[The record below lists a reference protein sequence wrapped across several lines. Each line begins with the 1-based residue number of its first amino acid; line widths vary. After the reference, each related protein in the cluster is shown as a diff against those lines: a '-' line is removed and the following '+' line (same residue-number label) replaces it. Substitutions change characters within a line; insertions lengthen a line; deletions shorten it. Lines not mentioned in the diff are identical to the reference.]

1 MIKKITPKNIKSLAF
16 LSFLSL
22 LFCITDAFSQKTAH
36 LKLLKDF
43 VSSRQQQLGISQKDV
58 ESVEMT
64 YEYTDPGS
72 GIQHIYSTQKLNG
85 LTITETNFAL
95 HTSGTAQ
102 TETNKLIA
110 IGKYKTVPVN
120 VTFSAQNAVIK
131 LMDAIGYTGDK
142 SITVKQAATGSDSYT
157 IFKRNTSTIWD
168 IPARLV
174 YFNNARLKTLL
185 PAWEVQMM
193 DAAKK
198 HYWLAYVDAAAGVI
212 LQKKDLIIHCTF
224 DGAPTDEKTIRSVEI
239 AENNGSDEN
248 YKLPYAA
255 LYQQESITP
264 LPLNQ
269 YRVYKLPYENP
280 IDPGATHSI
289 STRSGDTLSSPDG
302 WHKVANKITY
312 NYTRGNNAW
321 AFQDPSPGPLGGAPS
336 ADPTRTSYP
345 TNTTAGVYPVAQ
357 PFVFDYPI
365 NLNNEPETYMHAAIV
380 NLFYWNNLMHDV
392 FYYMGFDEVS
402 GNFQESNTFSSG
414 TKGGTSALGNDAVLA
429 QAQDGGGTNNAN
441 FLTLPDGTNGQM
453 QMYLWTSAFPDS
465 IVQISSSTTGTPKP
479 GSKYISVQGSFNT
492 LPVENSNLYSNPVLN
507 KQIAIVQKN
516 AMSVVGTSSEGCTTG
531 QQSIAL
537 PANNVNGKIALIDR
551 GSCSFVEKVLGAQ
564 LGGAAGAIIIN
575 NADGP
580 PQAMGGSDAP
590 GNAVTIPAVMISK
603 ADGAI
608 LKAQLSAGATLTG
621 SLKRNTPPPA
631 KRDGD
636 IDNGVISHEYGHGI
650 SNRLTG
656 GPMALSPLGGG
667 EQGGEGWSDF
677 VALYMTLRKND
688 LSAATTAHPNGT
700 LPKRSIG
707 NYVTYQKY
715 DGKGIREYPYSTDLN
730 VNPATF
736 AYIKRSDYAETH
748 SVGFVWCSML
758 YELLQS
764 FIDKYGMND
773 NIFEGAKPSSWRNPV
788 SAAKGNNIATRL
800 VIEAMKLQPVSPTFV
815 QERDAIL
822 KADTLLY
829 KGQHGCIIWKAF
841 AKRGLGYSALSGTNS
856 LGDETEAF
864 DVPFSCDPT
873 PKRLRIE
880 KTGPIVMT
888 NNTTITYTIK
898 VTNLVPASLTNIKIT
913 DTLATSLKYVSSSL
927 TPAISGKILTWTVS
941 LAKNASTTITV
952 KAALASTAT
961 STLLFGDDQE
971 TNANKWSTDASA
983 TAKWTYTTN
992 ASQAFSGQR
1001 YWFVTDYDAGGS
1013 NTSLRTKTAVNIPSS
1028 KTELVFIHKFATE
1041 NDYDGGVVEVS
1052 TDGSNWAYL
1061 PPSKFVKGGY
1071 TGVIPT
1077 ANNPSIGTSDLA
1089 AFSGASAGYI
1099 VSIAKLDDYVGK
1111 NVYIRFRMTSDAT
1124 GGSVAGGGW
1133 WLDNVYIL
1141 ANRTELKNTA
1151 TVISTTGAK
1160 ITEREGTNAFNS
1172 TSGFILKSA
1181 TAARETPPIA
1191 AKSFAAKLYPN
1202 PANSLT
1208 NLSISN
1214 PSGSNVY
1221 IQVFDVSGK
1230 KLATFNAGKANSN
1243 TVTLPLQTLKAG
1255 TYWVEVRTEKE
1266 SKTLQMIVNK

>member
-1 MIKKITPKNIKSLAF
+1 M
-16 LSFLSL
+16 
-22 LFCITDAFSQKTAH
+22 
-36 LKLLKDF
+36 
-43 VSSRQQQLGISQKDV
+43 
-58 ESVEMT
+58 
-64 YEYTDPGS
+64 
-72 GIQHIYSTQKLNG
+72 
-85 LTITETNFAL
+85 
-95 HTSGTAQ
+95 
-102 TETNKLIA
+102 
-110 IGKYKTVPVN
+110 
-120 VTFSAQNAVIK
+120 
-131 LMDAIGYTGDK
+131 
-142 SITVKQAATGSDSYT
+142 
-157 IFKRNTSTIWD
+157 
-168 IPARLV
+168 

-193 DAAKK
+193 DVAKK
-198 HYWLAYVDAAAGVI
+198 HYWLGYVDAATGI
-212 LQKKDLIIHCTF
+212 LLQKKDLIIHCTF
-224 DGAPTDEKTIRSVEI
+224 DGAPTDEKVLQSVEI
-239 AENNGSDEN
+239 AENNAQNGTFSAPVEAPFQAEGTTA
-248 YKLPYAA
+248 LPV
-255 LYQQESITP
+255 
-264 LPLNQ
+264 NQ
-269 YRVYKLPYENP
+269 YRVYKLPYESP
-280 IDPGATHSI
+280 IDPGATFSL

-312 NYTRGNNAW
+312 NYTRGNNVW
-321 AFQDPSPGPLGGAPS
+321 AFQDPSPGPLGGVPS
-336 ADPTRTSYP
+336 ADPTRTSFP
-345 TNTTAGVYPVAQ
+345 TNTTAGIYPVAE
-357 PFVFDYPI
+357 PFIFDYPI

-392 FYYMGFDEVS
+392 FYYLGFNEVS

-414 TKGGTSALGNDAVLA
+414 TKGGSSALANDAVLA

-465 IVQISSSTTGTPKP
+465 IVQISSSSSGTPIS

-492 LPVENSNLYSNPVLN
+492 LPVSNSNLYTNPVVS

-516 AMSVVGTSSEGCTTG
+516 AMSVVGSSSEGCTTG

-537 PANNVNGKIALIDR
+537 PANNVSGKIALIDR

-575 NADGP
+575 NVDGP

-590 GNAVTIPAVMISK
+590 GNAVSIPAVMISK

-608 LKAQLSAGATLTG
+608 LKAQLSAGATITG
-621 SLKRNTPPPA
+621 SLKRNTPPPP

-656 GPMALSPLGGG
+656 GPMALSPLGGD

-715 DGKGIREYPYSTDLN
+715 DGKGIREYPYSTDLSA
-730 VNPATF
+730 NPATF

-764 FIDKYGMND
+764 FIDKYGIND
-773 NIFEGAKPSSWRNPV
+773 NIYEGANPTSVRNP
-788 SAAKGNNIATRL
+788 AATAKGNNIATRL
-800 VIEAMKLQPVSPTFV
+800 VIEAMKLQPVSPTFI

-829 KGQHGCIIWKAF
+829 KGQHGCMIWKAF
-841 AKRGLGYSALSGTNS
+841 AKRGLGYSTKSGTNS
-856 LGDETEAF
+856 LGDEVEAF
-864 DVPFSCDPT
+864 DVPFPCDPT
-873 PKRLRIE
+873 QKRLRIE
-880 KTGPIVMT
+880 KTGPVVMT
-888 NNTTITYTIK
+888 NNTTVTYTIK
-898 VTNLVPASLTNIKIT
+898 VTNLVPANLSNIKII
-913 DTLATSLKYVSSSL
+913 DTLAASLKYVSSSL
-927 TPAISGKILTWTVS
+927 TPAISGKSLTWTLSS

-952 KAALASTAT
+952 KATLSSTAT
-961 STLLFGDDQE
+961 STLLFGEDQE
-971 TNANKWSTDASA
+971 ANSDKWSTDASA
-983 TAKWTYTTN
+983 TAKWTYTTD
-992 ASQAFSGQR
+992 AAKAFSGQR
-1001 YWFVTDYDAGGS
+1001 FWFVTDYDAGGS
-1013 NTSLRTKTAVNIPSS
+1013 NSSLRTKTAVNVPSS

-1071 TGVIPT
+1071 TGIIPT

-1111 NVYIRFRMTSDAT
+1111 NVFIRFRMTSDAT
-1124 GGSVAGGGW
+1124 GGSVDGGGW
-1133 WLDNVYIL
+1133 WMDNVYIL
-1141 ANRTELKNTA
+1141 ANRTEVKNAA
-1151 TVISTTGAK
+1151 TVISTAGAK
-1160 ITEREGTNAFNS
+1160 ITETEGTNAYNS

-1181 TAARETPPIA
+1181 TAARETAPLIV
-1191 AKSFAAKLYPN
+1191 AKPFGAKLYPN
-1202 PANSLT
+1202 PANSIT

-1221 IQVFDVSGK
+1221 IHLFDISGR
-1230 KLATFNAGKANSN
+1230 KLATFNAGKANAN
-1243 TVTLPLQTLKAG
+1243 NVRLPLQTLKAG
-1255 TYWVEVRTEKE
+1255 TYWVEVHTDKE
-1266 SKTLQMIVNK
+1266 SRTLKMVVNK

>member
-1 MIKKITPKNIKSLAF
+1 MAKKFTRKNVKLIALF
-16 LSFLSL
+16 SFWFYS
-22 LFCITDAFSQKTAH
+22 FNAVSQTSTQ
-36 LKLLKDF
+36 LLKDYATAH
-43 VSSRQQQLGISQKDV
+43 QQQLGISASDV
-58 ESVEMT
+58 ESVALT

-72 GIQHIYSTQKLNG
+72 GIKHIYSNQKLNG
-85 LTITETNFAL
+85 LTVTESNFSL
-95 HTSGTAQ
+95 HISGATQ

-110 IGKYKTVPVN
+110 LGKYKIVPVN
-120 VTFSAQNAVIK
+120 AGFSAQNAVLK
-131 LMDAIGYTGDK
+131 VMSAINYPGDK
-142 SITVKQAATGSDSYT
+142 NLAIKQAASGSDSYT
-157 IFKRNTSTIWD
+157 IFKRNSSKIWD
-168 IPARLV
+168 VPVRLV
-174 YFNNARLKTLL
+174 YFNNLRLKTLV

-193 DAAKK
+193 DVSKK
-198 HYWLAYVDAAAGVI
+198 HYWLAYVDAATGIV

-224 DGAPTDEKTIRSVEI
+224 DGAPTDEKSVRSVAI
-239 AENNGSDEN
+239 IENNER
-248 YKLPYAA
+248 YKDNAA
-255 LYQQESITP
+255 IEVPFQQESATA
-264 LPLNQ
+264 LPSNQ
-269 YRVYKLPYENP
+269 YRVYKLPYESP
-280 IDPGATHSI
+280 IDPGATHAI
-289 STRSGDTLSSPDG
+289 STRNGDTLSSPDG
-302 WHKVANKITY
+302 WHKVANAITY
-312 NYTRGNNAW
+312 NYTRGNNVW
-321 AFQDPSPGPLGGAPS
+321 AFQDPSPGPLGGVPS
-336 ADPTRTSYP
+336 ADPTRTSFP
-345 TNTTAGVYPVAQ
+345 TNTTAGIYPIKE

-392 FYYMGFDEVS
+392 FYYMGFNEVS
-402 GNFQESNTFSSG
+402 GNFQESNKFSSG
-414 TKGGTSALGNDAVLA
+414 AKGGTTALANDAVLA

-453 QMYLWTSAFPDS
+453 QMYLWTAAFPDS
-465 IVQISSSTTGTPKP
+465 IVQVSSSSSGTPRR
-479 GSKYISVQGSFNT
+479 GAKYISVQGSFNT
-492 LPVENSNLYSNPVLN
+492 LPVSNSNLYTNPVVN

-516 AMSVVGTSSEGCTTG
+516 ALSVVGSSSEGCATG
-531 QQSIAL
+531 QQSLAL
-537 PANNVNGKIALIDR
+537 PANNVSGKIALIDR

-575 NADGP
+575 NVDGP

-608 LKAQLSAGATLTG
+608 LKAQLSAGATITG
-621 SLKRNTPPPA
+621 SLKRNTPPPP

-656 GPMALSPLGGG
+656 GPMALSPLGGD

-677 VALYMTLRKND
+677 VALYMTMRKND
-688 LSAATTAHPNGT
+688 LSAANTAHPYGT

-715 DGKGIREYPYSTDLN
+715 DGQGIREFPYSTDLSI
-730 VNPATF
+730 NPATF
-736 AYIKRSDYAETH
+736 AYIKRPDYAETH

-764 FIDKYGMND
+764 LIDKYGMND
-773 NIFEGAKPSSWRNPV
+773 NIYEGGNPTTVRNPA
-788 SAAKGNNIATRL
+788 STAKGNNIATRL
-800 VIEAMKLQPVSPTFV
+800 VIEAMKLQPVSPTFI

-829 KGQHGCIIWKAF
+829 KGRHGCIIWKAF
-841 AKRGLGYSALSGTNS
+841 AKRGLGFSASSGTNS

-864 DVPFSCDPT
+864 DVPFSCDPSQ
-873 PKRLRIE
+873 KRLRIE

-888 NNTTITYTIK
+888 NNTTVTYTIK
-898 VTNLVPASLTNIKIT
+898 VTNLVPASISNIKIT
-913 DTLATSLKYVSSSL
+913 DTLAASLKYTSSSL
-927 TPAISGKILTWTVS
+927 TPAVSGKILTWTVN

-952 KAALASTAT
+952 KAALSSTAT

-971 TNANKWSTDASA
+971 ANSGKWTTDAST
-983 TAKWTYTTN
+983 TAKWTYTAN
-992 ASQAFSGQR
+992 AAQAYSGQHF
-1001 YWFVTDYDAGGS
+1001 WFVPDYDLGGS
-1013 NTSLRTKTAVNIPSS
+1013 NTSLRTKTAVNVPSS
-1028 KTELVFIHKFATE
+1028 KTELIFIHKFAAE

-1071 TGVIPT
+1071 TGIIPT
-1077 ANNPSIGTSDLA
+1077 ANNPLIGTSDLA

-1111 NVYIRFRMTSDAT
+1111 NIFVRFRMTSDPT
-1124 GGSVAGGGW
+1124 GGSVTNGGW

-1141 ANRTELKNTA
+1141 NNRTELQNRATA
-1151 TVISTTGAK
+1151 ITTSGAK
-1160 ITEREGTNAFNS
+1160 ITEKEGTNAYNL
-1172 TSGFILKSA
+1172 TSGFILKTA
-1181 TAARETPPIA
+1181 TAAKEIPGAIVVKP
-1191 AKSFAAKLYPN
+1191 FGAKLYPN

-1214 PSGSNVY
+1214 PLGSNVY
-1221 IQVFDVSGK
+1221 IQLYDVSGK
-1230 KLATFNAGKANSN
+1230 KLATFNAGKANSSN
-1243 TVTLPLQTLKAG
+1243 VTLPLQTLKSG
-1255 TYWVEVRTEKE
+1255 TYWVEVQTDKQ
-1266 SKTLQMIVNK
+1266 SQTLQMIVNK